1 MTKMADKSEVDDDGR
16 CPATKRV
23 KLNDEKLADDASEEK
38 ASFSANGK
46 STDGDDGDDGGG
58 EIELNLST
66 FEVTRVLQNNCARKL
81 ICLEGRFED
90 REGPAVVLLEQKSFP
105 YDESTLKKS
114 FFDEK
119 TVFQKYFMNDIYRNY
134 DCFPTGQCISI
145 FVNHL

>member
-1 MTKMADKSEVDDDGR
+1 MTKMADKVDDDGR

-46 STDGDDGDDGGG
+46 STDGDDGDGGGG